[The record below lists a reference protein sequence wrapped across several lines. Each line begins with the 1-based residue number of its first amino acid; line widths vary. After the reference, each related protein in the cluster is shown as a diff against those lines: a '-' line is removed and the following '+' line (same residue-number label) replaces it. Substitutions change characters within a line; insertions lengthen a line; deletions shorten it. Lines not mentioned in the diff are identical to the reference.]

1 MYYLTL
7 ILQVISWFDIFL
19 VLVENTSYQK
29 IPVKLKVSNISLYSI
44 VYSILVSTLKSFY
57 PHYNI

>member
-19 VLVENTSYQK
+19 VLVRNTSYQK
-29 IPVKLKVSNISLYSI
+29 IPVKLKVLNSSLYSM
-44 VYSILVSTLKSFY
+44 VYSMFNFTLKPFY